1 MRLYAYTVLCIQ
13 NIAEQFGVTMIRKLL
28 LLTSLTASA
37 FAQQVTLTG
46 AGSTFAYP
54 LYSKWASE
62 FHQSHP
68 NVQINYQ
75 SIGSGGGIRQVSA
88 GTVDFGGTDGP
99 MTDAQLADA
108 RTHLGTEIIHFPTAL
123 GADVPIYNIPGIS
136 AELNFTPDALA
147 GIFLGKITKWNDPEI
162 QKVNPSVKLPGNDIV
177 VIHRSDGSGT
187 TYVWVDY
194 LSKVSPEWKS
204 KVGVNTSVNWPV
216 GLGGKGNEG
225 VAGFVKQTA
234 NSIGYV
240 ELVYAIQ
247 NQIPYGQVRN
257 SSGTFIKADL
267 AGVTAAAAG
276 AAKNMPDDFRVS
288 ITNAPGKTAYPISSF
303 TWMLLPK
310 DCRDKSKCSALKE
323 FLSWSLGQN
332 SCESLTYA
340 RLPKEVVMKE
350 QAASKYLNY

>member
-108 RTHLGTEIIHFPTAL
+108 RTHLGTEIC
-123 GADVPIYNIPGIS
+123 
-136 AELNFTPDALA
+136 ALA
-147 GIFLGKITKWNDPEI
+147 SRT
-162 QKVNPSVKLPGNDIV
+162 
-177 VIHRSDGSGT
+177 RR
-187 TYVWVDY
+187 
-194 LSKVSPEWKS
+194 EWK
-204 KVGVNTSVNWPV
+204 
-216 GLGGKGNEG
+216 
-225 VAGFVKQTA
+225 
-234 NSIGYV
+234 
-240 ELVYAIQ
+240 
-247 NQIPYGQVRN
+247 
-257 SSGTFIKADL
+257 
-267 AGVTAAAAG
+267 
-276 AAKNMPDDFRVS
+276 
-288 ITNAPGKTAYPISSF
+288 
-303 TWMLLPK
+303 
-310 DCRDKSKCSALKE
+310 
-323 FLSWSLGQN
+323 
-332 SCESLTYA
+332 
-340 RLPKEVVMKE
+340 
-350 QAASKYLNY
+350 